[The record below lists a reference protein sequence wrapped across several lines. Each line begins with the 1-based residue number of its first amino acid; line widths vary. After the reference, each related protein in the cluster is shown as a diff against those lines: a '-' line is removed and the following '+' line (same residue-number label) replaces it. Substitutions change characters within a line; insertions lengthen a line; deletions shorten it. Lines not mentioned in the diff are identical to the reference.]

1 MIKSIFIQK
10 GNTGELLYYSQF
22 EDLFDIKLTSS
33 FLSAIFS
40 FAKQTLRTEQLSEIE
55 VGPFRFIFE
64 IEKIGK
70 DELLFALFADRTD
83 NLVELRNYLQEI
95 QAQFLERFDETSLT
109 HGFDGEVTK
118 FKDFEKNIENILEDN
133 KKLISESKKKD
144 IIKIFDELHKFSVF
158 VVSSALIT
166 QTGRIIVSYLDANVL
181 SEIIRLLEGRFIT
194 GNYRVKELISLE
206 EFGILSLK
214 GIGDSFISVIQFK
227 KDCPFETSLLIGKK
241 FSKRLKH
248 FII

>member
-10 GNTGELLYYSQF
+10 GNTGELIFFKTY

-40 FAKQTLRTEQLSEIE
+40 FVKQTLRTEMLSEIE

-64 IEKIGK
+64 IEKLGN

-83 NLVELRNYLQEI
+83 NLVELRNHLREI
-95 QAQFLERFDETSLT
+95 QVQFLEKFDETSLT
-109 HGFDGEVTK
+109 HGFDGEITK
-118 FKDFEKNIENILEDN
+118 FKAFEENIENILEDD
-133 KKLISESKKKD
+133 KRLISESIKEE
-144 IIKIFDELHKFSVF
+144 IINIFEELHKFSVF

-166 QTGRIIVSYLDANVL
+166 QTGRVVVSYLDENIL

-194 GNYRVKELISLE
+194 GNYKVNELISLE

-214 GIGDSFISVIQFK
+214 GVDEHFISVIQFR
-227 KDCPFETSLLIGKK
+227 KDCPFETSLLIAKK
-241 FSKRLKH
+241 FSNRLKKL
-248 FII
+248 II

>member
-10 GNTGELLYYSQF
+10 GNTGELIFFKTY

-40 FAKQTLRTEQLSEIE
+40 FVKQTLRTEMLSEIE

-64 IEKIGK
+64 IEKLGN

-83 NLVELRNYLQEI
+83 NLVELRNHLREI
-95 QAQFLERFDETSLT
+95 QTQFLKRFDESSLT
-109 HGFDGEVTK
+109 HGFDGEITK
-118 FKDFEKNIENILEDN
+118 FKAFEENIENILEDN
-133 KKLISESKKKD
+133 KRLISESIKKD
-144 IIKIFDELHKFSVF
+144 IIKVFEELHKFSVF

-166 QTGRIIVSYLDANVL
+166 QTGRVVVSYLDANIL

-194 GNYRVKELISLE
+194 GNYRINELISLE

-214 GIGDSFISVIQFK
+214 GIDEHFISVIQFR
-227 KDCPFETSLLIGKK
+227 KDCPFETSLLIAKK
-241 FSKRLKH
+241 FSNRLKKL
-248 FII
+248 II